1 MSDVY
6 LQHISSTP
14 GAGMDNYQNNEAS
27 FGQDNIDLLN
37 EDTFGAGAVEED
49 WELDHNQLVGLHEG
63 VLGRK
68 QEINS
73 NIESENNNQVDDLQ
87 PFTFESL
94 HSPLQLD
101 DEELERSNQQLA
113 AAVEELV
120 LNSDQD
126 QDMIDPAIVS
136 LRRQPQSVHLA
147 ASPKL
152 PPFYSREDEGPRFNN
167 SNVSNIF
174 NRPDNLYTSDNL
186 RNIWNESSLG
196 QSILSASLTL
206 PVDNKPIN
214 DNGNLQFEDEAI
226 LSISRDTSDFDRPS
240 LLSSPLVVSA
250 EDLEREMQGTSSP
263 RGPSPTYGI
272 SIPSNN
278 NHDPVDRSL
287 PPRSVSPLFGSPS
300 PSNMPIGTPPKH
312 VIMNMM
318 HHLEQQQQTH
328 PPPPHPNLI
337 NTSGS
342 SGSLPHP
349 PLKFPPGL
357 PPPRLPPFIRG
368 PPPIINSGMPIGVPQ
383 PRNVVW
389 PNQQPMNPL
398 IAQDIMN
405 RLGMRPPTPQPNH
418 PSPIGSPRAFMVPPP
433 RLMSNPRQMHLPPGG
448 VRPVPRRQM
457 PGFNNE
463 RFMHPMPA
471 PQFGP
476 GHLHPEH
483 SKYVRM
489 RQQRYGGHDSM
500 GRSRNYKRHQY
511 EERIG
516 IPGDP
521 YANIMN
527 QKEKDWVIRIQMM
540 ALQSDRPEID
550 DYYYQNYI
558 ERRLR
563 EGRLNSDQSKPARL
577 ITPTKPNLENRK
589 YVPVQFSNS
598 LGKLTT
604 SSVYNPRQIID
615 IVQTANQDEETAGDA
630 ADTRQA
636 LSKRLVVYKT
646 IEKAYEI
653 IVLMEELQAQIQL
666 CPPNASARRSLGDH
680 LQSKTRQMLDVLD
693 LHDGMA
699 FDLHDDPI
707 FQVMKI
713 RKGKKLIGR
722 TLHFLPQTHA
732 VTVIQ
737 SIFSHFAILIKRDAR
752 DGVLHELYVP
762 ISSVL
767 SSLDRAKFIQL
778 CSLLSTFAITAAV
791 KDQVGVS
798 IICKLLHEGSAQF
811 NSCEDSEKQEWFK
824 FVSNVSDIIVA
835 VANPKEGSRHAR
847 PTTPSPLL
855 ENFPYHVFEVLS
867 SQPTEKNSSEKIKSS
882 VEQLISK
889 KSFEIK

>member
-1 MSDVY
+1 
-6 LQHISSTP
+6 Q
-14 GAGMDNYQNNEAS
+14 GAGMDNYQNNE
-27 FGQDNIDLLN
+27 DNIDLLN

-49 WELDHNQLVGLHEG
+49 WELDHNQLVGLHEAIP
-63 VLGRK
+63 LLHIQNLK
-68 QEINS
+68 
-73 NIESENNNQVDDLQ
+73 
-87 PFTFESL
+87 TTKSL

-126 QDMIDPAIVS
+126 QDMIDPAIW
-136 LRRQPQSVHLA
+136 
-147 ASPKL
+147 
-152 PPFYSREDEGPRFNN
+152 
-167 SNVSNIF
+167 IC
-174 NRPDNLYTSDNL
+174 YTSIKPIFPKMLVKCLNST
-186 RNIWNESSLG
+186 SSLH
-196 QSILSASLTL
+196 
-206 PVDNKPIN
+206 
-214 DNGNLQFEDEAI
+214 
-226 LSISRDTSDFDRPS
+226 
-240 LLSSPLVVSA
+240 
-250 EDLEREMQGTSSP
+250 

-318 HHLEQQQQTH
+318 HHLEQ
-328 PPPPHPNLI
+328 I
-337 NTSGS
+337 C
-342 SGSLPHP
+342 
-349 PLKFPPGL
+349 
-357 PPPRLPPFIRG
+357 G
-368 PPPIINSGMPIGVPQ
+368 PPYHLNVSSQNSGMPIGVPQ

-448 VRPVPRRQM
+448 NFESLINFVKICTT
-457 PGFNNE
+457 

-500 GRSRNYKRHQY
+500 GRSRGGNFFCLEHQY

-615 IVQTANQDEETAGDA
+615 IVQTANQDEAGDA

-752 DGVLHELYVP
+752 D
-762 ISSVL
+762 
-767 SSLDRAKFIQL
+767 
-778 CSLLSTFAITAAV
+778 
-791 KDQVGVS
+791 
-798 IICKLLHEGSAQF
+798 
-811 NSCEDSEKQEWFK
+811 
-824 FVSNVSDIIVA
+824 
-835 VANPKEGSRHAR
+835 
-847 PTTPSPLL
+847 
-855 ENFPYHVFEVLS
+855 
-867 SQPTEKNSSEKIKSS
+867 
-882 VEQLISK
+882 
-889 KSFEIK
+889 